1 LPDDSIRLVHVW
13 ELPSLILQLDSQ
25 GGQEKPAIQ
34 ETWMGPR
41 AAAASPQ
48 SFYVTTSQ

>member
-1 LPDDSIRLVHVW
+1 MFETLSL
-13 ELPSLILQLDSQ
+13 LILQLDSQ

-41 AAAASPQ
+41 QIPAASPQ
-48 SFYVTTSQ
+48 SFYITT